1 MSIGSIASIL
11 IILGVLIY
19 ALWKRANLYLL
30 LAIAIILIFILT
42 VITAVWKP
50 YVQTSLLFWEL
61 AFMPAYLATGTN
73 LHTIITSM
81 FVHASLFHLVFNL
94 LALIIIGGILEGRI
108 GTFRLFAIFFITGI
122 IGTLTHTVF
131 HLDISVRFIPIV
143 GASGAIIGL
152 LGALARLYPRE
163 KFRLFG
169 ILPPISAYVLL
180 GIFLLIDTL
189 LAFVDTGIAHL
200 AHIGGALSGF
210 LIAPLIMRLELKKE
224 SAKVR
229 TEGLESLAT
238 TPELKDILE
247 RVRDEDDVKV
257 REAWLERFFSKI
269 SCPQCQKGLKRKRKY
284 LYCEECGW
292 KTEI

>member
-30 LAIAIILIFILT
+30 LAIAIILIYILT
-42 VITAVWKP
+42 VLSARMMP
-50 YVQTSLLFWEL
+50 YFQTISWEL
-61 AFMPAYLATGTN
+61 SFRPGYLLTGSN

-94 LALIIIGGILEGRI
+94 LALIIIGGVLEWRI
-108 GTFRLFAIFFITGI
+108 GTLRLFAIFFITGI
-122 IGTLTHTVF
+122 IGTLTHAVF
-131 HLDISVRFIPIV
+131 HLDITVRFIPIV

-189 LAFVDTGIAHL
+189 LAFGNTGIAHF

-210 LIAPLIMRLELKKE
+210 LIAPLIMRLELKKAT
-224 SAKVR
+224 AKVR

-238 TPELKDILE
+238 THELKDILE

-269 SCPQCQKGLKRKRKY
+269 SCPQCHKGLRRKRKY
-284 LYCEECGW
+284 LYCEACRW